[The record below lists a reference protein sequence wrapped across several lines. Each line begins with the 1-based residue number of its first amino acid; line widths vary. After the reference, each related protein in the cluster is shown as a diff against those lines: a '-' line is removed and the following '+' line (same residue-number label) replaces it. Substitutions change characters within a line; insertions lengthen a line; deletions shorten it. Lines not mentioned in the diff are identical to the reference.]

1 MIIFD
6 HYLTKGPDRGSLSSP
21 SSARYLRIVPLSTD
35 GGGGGGGGGG
45 GEEGGGTLVSWT
57 TRRWHDA
64 AGRVVEVRTPVL
76 SLTRTV

>member
-6 HYLTKGPDRGSLSSP
+6 HYLTKGADRGSLSSP
-21 SSARYLRIVPLSTD
+21 SSVRYLRIVPLPAD

-45 GEEGGGTLVSWT
+45 EGGTLVSWT

-64 AGRVVEVRTPVL
+64 AGRVVEVRAPVL
-76 SLTRTV
+76 GLTRAV

>member
-1 MIIFD
+1 M
-6 HYLTKGPDRGSLSSP
+6 
-21 SSARYLRIVPLSTD
+21 PLSAAA
-35 GGGGGGGGGG
+35 GGGGGGGG